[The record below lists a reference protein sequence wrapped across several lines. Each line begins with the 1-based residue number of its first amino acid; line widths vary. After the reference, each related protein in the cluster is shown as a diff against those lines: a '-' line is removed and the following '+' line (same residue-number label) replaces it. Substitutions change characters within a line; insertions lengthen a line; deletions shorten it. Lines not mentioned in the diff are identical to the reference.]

1 VCEQPPYS
9 ILARG
14 IETEVLPTCQRY
26 GMGTIVWSPLNGG
39 WLTGRYR
46 KDAPLPEGGRASR
59 MPARYDPSRP
69 QVKAKLEAIEAL
81 LPVAE
86 EAGVPL
92 SHLALSF
99 VLTHPAVTAA
109 IIGPRTMEQ
118 LVDAIAAV
126 DVGLSDTTLDQI
138 DAVVGPGVTLDPTDS
153 GWTPPSVSD
162 PWRRRRPSATRS
174 SGR

>member
-1 VCEQPPYS
+1 
-9 ILARG
+9 
-14 IETEVLPTCQRY
+14 
-26 GMGTIVWSPLNGG
+26 
-39 WLTGRYR
+39 
-46 KDAPLPEGGRASR
+46 
-59 MPARYDPSRP
+59 MPSRYDPLRP

-81 LPVAE
+81 IPVAE

-118 LVDAIAAV
+118 MVDAIAAV
-126 DVGLSDTTLDQI
+126 DVGLSDATLDQI
-138 DAVVGPGVTLDPTDS
+138 DAVVGPGVTLDPTDA
-153 GWTPPSVSD
+153 GWTPPSVAD
-162 PWRRRRPSATRS
+162 AWRRRRPSATRS